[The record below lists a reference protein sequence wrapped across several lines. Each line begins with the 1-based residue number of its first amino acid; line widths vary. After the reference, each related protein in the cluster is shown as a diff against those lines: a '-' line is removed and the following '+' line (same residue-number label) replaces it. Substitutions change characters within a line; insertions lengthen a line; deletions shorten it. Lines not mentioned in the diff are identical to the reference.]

1 MTRYLIRRLLWII
14 PVLFAVSLIT
24 FTLMHAVPGGP
35 WAREKALPANV
46 IAALNA
52 KYGLDDP
59 VPLQYIHWVGN
70 LLQGNLGPSYKFV
83 DRSVNDIVGGGLMV
97 TIQLGLMAFALS
109 VLVGIPL
116 GIFAALGHNRWP
128 DYLSTGIS
136 VIGIAMPSF
145 VLAILLILFFGVTLH
160 VLPTKGW
167 KGPDTWI
174 LPTIALAGFPIAVI
188 ARYTRA
194 SMLEVTRKDYIRTA
208 QSKGVADGNVVTRH
222 MIRNALIPV
231 VTILGPTLAF
241 LVTGSFIIETIFAH
255 PRRRPLLHHLDQPA
269 RLWGA
274 DGDDDPVRLRRGLPQ
289 PRGRCGVRLH
299 RPPHPLQLGRSDEHG
314 DPGSPGDHRTT
325 ASHDGPVAGSLRAAS
340 QEQARHG
347 RPDLGDHPL
356 RDRDHRAV
364 HRAVSLHGAGPHR
377 GRQERRPAAAAAQ
390 PPATSSAPTRSGA
403 TCSAAS
409 STGRASA

>member
-136 VIGIAMPSF
+136 IIGIAMPSF
-145 VLAILLILFFGVTLH
+145 VLAILLIIFFGVTLH

-241 LVTGSFIIETIFAH
+241 LVTGSFIIETIFAIPGVGRYYITSISQH
-255 PRRRPLLHHLDQPA
+255 DYGVLMAMTILYAFAVAFLNLVVDVAYAYIDPRIRY
-269 RLWGA
+269 
-274 DGDDDPVRLRRGLPQ
+274 
-289 PRGRCGVRLH
+289 
-299 RPPHPLQLGRSDEHG
+299 S
-314 DPGSPGDHRTT
+314 
-325 ASHDGPVAGSLRAAS
+325 
-340 QEQARHG
+340 
-347 RPDLGDHPL
+347 
-356 RDRDHRAV
+356 
-364 HRAVSLHGAGPHR
+364 
-377 GRQERRPAAAAAQ
+377 
-390 PPATSSAPTRSGA
+390 
-403 TCSAAS
+403 
-409 STGRASA
+409 